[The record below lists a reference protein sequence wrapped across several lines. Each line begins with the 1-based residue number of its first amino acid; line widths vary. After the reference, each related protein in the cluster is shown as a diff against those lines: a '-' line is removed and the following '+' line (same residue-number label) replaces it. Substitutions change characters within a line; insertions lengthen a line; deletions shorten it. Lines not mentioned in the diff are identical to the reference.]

1 MGKNNEN
8 LITLIGENKEE
19 ILVEVIEQTIYE
31 GKTYLLV
38 ADNTNGEEE
47 GDCYIL
53 REEKLDG
60 DEVEYVVADEDE
72 ENIVFDI
79 FEKILNED
87 DIKLMK

>member
-8 LITLIGENKEE
+8 LITLIGENNEE

-38 ADNTNGEEE
+38 ADNTNGKEE

>member
-8 LITLIGENKEE
+8 LITLIGENNEE
-19 ILVEVIEQTIYE
+19 ILVEVIDQTIYE

-87 DIKLMK
+87 NIKLIK

>member
-8 LITLIGENKEE
+8 LITLIGENNEE